1 MRLCSFASCLV
12 VLAVLTACQAKV
24 ESIDIIPRKIE
35 FTSDTQTRLL
45 TATPI
50 DKHGAVIEGDRAITW
65 SSADPAV
72 AAVEAGG
79 KVKPTGSGSTTI
91 TATIDEKT
99 ATIPVTVAMLKRI
112 QMQSLAMVVV
122 AGVPS
127 EPLPLNFINERGEAI
142 PAEDRKVTWKTAD
155 AAVAQVSATGVV
167 TGISAGSTL
176 LSAEVGALKAEMT
189 VTVNPA
195 PELVPAVP
203 GAPEP
208 PAPAPK

>member
-12 VLAVLTACQAKV
+12 VLAVITACQAKV

-50 DKHGAVIEGDRAITW
+50 DKDGVVIEGDRAITW

-99 ATIPVTVAMLKRI
+99 ASIPVAVAMLKRI
-112 QMQSLAMVVV
+112 QMQSLSMVVV

-127 EPLPLNFINERGEAI
+127 EPLPLNFICG
-142 PAEDRKVTWKTAD
+142 PG
-155 AAVAQVSATGVV
+155 ATKSSRHQVV
-167 TGISAGSTL
+167 T
-176 LSAEVGALKAEMT
+176 K
-189 VTVNPA
+189 PA
-195 PELVPAVP
+195 
-203 GAPEP
+203 
-208 PAPAPK
+208 